1 MSLKHGLLG
10 LLDYGSMTGYDLC
23 KAFDDSLAF
32 FWQATRSQVYREL
45 TAMEKNK
52 WLESDLVIQTGKP
65 NRKVYKLT
73 KEGRE
78 ELDRWL
84 ATPAGMED
92 LENRSAFLMR
102 LFFSS
107 RLNPRQTMENLGRAT
122 LQGAREPWK
131 GDEIEEYSK
140 GYRTRRPVLEADRTR
155 KGVLRHVRPLGRKN
169 RYESA
174 IAEPSERKYS

>member
-107 RLNPRQTMENLGRAT
+107 RLNPRQTMENLGRYRELCKGALRT
-122 LQGAREPWK
+122 LEE

-140 GYRTRRPVLEADRTR
+140 EVSDPRAALYWKLTQDFGKEYY
-155 KGVLRHVRPLGRKN
+155 GMCVRWAE
-169 RYESA
+169 ES
-174 IAEPSERKYS
+174 IRILQ